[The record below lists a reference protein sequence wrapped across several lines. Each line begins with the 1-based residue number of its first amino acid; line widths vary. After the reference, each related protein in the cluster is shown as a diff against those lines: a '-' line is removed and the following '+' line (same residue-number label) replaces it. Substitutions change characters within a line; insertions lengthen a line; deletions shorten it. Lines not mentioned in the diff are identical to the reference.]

1 MRFLS
6 KKREM
11 LPQDWGL
18 KTGPNGELL
27 IGGCSTLELA
37 DRYGTPLHVVDE
49 TLLARTAE
57 TFLGAFREAYS
68 GRFSAHYAFKCNPV
82 PGVIE
87 VVKKQGFNAE
97 VMSAFEL
104 ALALRIGFSGS
115 EIIVNGPFKPD
126 ELLEACITQGV
137 RFVIADS
144 VSELGR
150 LNLLSAQHRK
160 NMDVL
165 LRINPDYIP
174 KGMNSGTAT
183 GSRKG
188 SALGLDLKSGEAA
201 QALARIH
208 GFSNLR
214 FQGFHFHIG
223 SGIREPEDY
232 YRALLRL
239 KSLTDFA
246 GKTGLSVQVM
256 DIGGGFATPLS
267 CELTN
272 LELALYVAANRLP
285 DGLGAAARP
294 PFGAFAAAVT
304 RGMRVLFGQGSLPEL
319 IAEPGRSIASPNQIL
334 LLRIHQVKDRK
345 GVRKWITT
353 DGGIGTVTMP
363 TLYEY
368 HEVFLCN
375 DTGRP
380 RRERLTINGPGC
392 FAADVVYRN
401 KRMPEVAAGEIL
413 AVMDSGAYFTSWESA
428 FGYPRP
434 AVVAAANGEH
444 RMLRHRETIEEMLVR
459 DHFQQKQTP
468 HWPDKHD
475 FFTAKGKKPAAPT

>member
-1 MRFLS
+1 MRFFS

-11 LPQDWGL
+11 APQNWGL
-18 KTGPNGELL
+18 DTGAKGELF

-49 TLLARTAE
+49 RQLVQTATAFLA
-57 TFLGAFREAYS
+57 AFQHTYP
-68 GRFSAHYAFKCNPV
+68 GRFSAHFAFKCNPV
-82 PGVIE
+82 PGVVELI
-87 VVKKQGFNAE
+87 KNAGFKAE

-104 ALALRIGFSGS
+104 VLALRLGFSGQ
-115 EIIVNGPFKPD
+115 EIVVNGPFKPD
-126 ELLEACITQGV
+126 ELLEACIGHGV

-144 VSELGR
+144 VAELER
-150 LNLLSAQHRK
+150 LNLLAAQRRK
-160 NMDVL
+160 NADVL

-201 QALARIH
+201 QALAGMHR
-208 GFSNLR
+208 FANLR

-232 YRALLRL
+232 FRALIPL
-239 KSLTDFA
+239 KPLTDFA
-246 GKTGLSVQVM
+246 EKTGFPVQVM
-256 DIGGGFATPLS
+256 DIGGGFAAPLS
-267 CELTN
+267 RELTN

-285 DGLGAAARP
+285 ASLGVAPRP
-294 PFGAFAAAVT
+294 PFSAFAEAVT
-304 RGMRVLFGQGSLPEL
+304 RGMRALFGQGALPEL
-319 IAEPGRSIASPNQIL
+319 IAEPGRSIAGPNQIL

-368 HEVFLCN
+368 HEVFLAN

-380 RRERLTINGPGC
+380 RRERTTINGPGC

-401 KRMPEVAAGEIL
+401 KHMPDVQPGEIL

-434 AVVAAANGEH
+434 AIVAAANGGH
-444 RMLRHRETIEEMLVR
+444 RVLRHRETIEEMLER
-459 DHFQQKQTP
+459 DHFQQKNNP
-468 HWPDKHD
+468 V
-475 FFTAKGKKPAAPT
+475 PTKQP